1 MPVLG
6 VVLVAVA
13 LAAGS
18 PNADKSTEHA
28 LYVAAVEQAKGHLLA
43 SREVYRRG
51 QRVRTSVHASHP
63 IQELG
68 YRLWRPVT
76 KVDPD
81 LGARLQTALKEP
93 GNALQAGVPAS
104 AYDKLVD
111 QTLALLDRG
120 VARVVPAECSADP
133 NLHAR
138 VVHGLLAGIE
148 EEYGEAIADGRVV
161 LEIEYQDAWGF
172 FQRLRARWAA
182 LRTALERSPGDLVS
196 IVEREMAVLGRT
208 FRTIDTP
215 SSPVPVER
223 VTATLNA
230 IVCAC
235 SAQHAIAMWWMSDRA
250 MTWSTL
256 ASAGVHAAGLAVVS
270 SSPATTPSSA
280 RTGCWLCRYLGS
292 SR

>member
-6 VVLVAVA
+6 VVLMAVA
-13 LAAGS
+13 LGVGS
-18 PNADKSTEHA
+18 PSADKSTEHA
-28 LYVAAVEQAKGHLLA
+28 DYVAAVEQARGHLLA

-104 AYDKLVD
+104 EYDKVVG

-120 VARVVPAECSADP
+120 IARVVPAECSADP
-133 NLHAR
+133 SFHAR
-138 VVHGLLAGIE
+138 VVHGLVAAIE

-182 LRTALERSPGDLVS
+182 LRAALARSRADLIT
-196 IVEREMAVLGRT
+196 IVEREMGVLGAA

-215 SSPVPVER
+215 NSPVPVER

-230 IVCAC
+230 IT
-235 SAQHAIAMWWMSDRA
+235 SA
-250 MTWSTL
+250 L
-256 ASAGVHAAGLAVVS
+256 APLN
-270 SSPATTPSSA
+270 TPS
-280 RTGCWLCRYLGS
+280 RCGR
-292 SR
+292 